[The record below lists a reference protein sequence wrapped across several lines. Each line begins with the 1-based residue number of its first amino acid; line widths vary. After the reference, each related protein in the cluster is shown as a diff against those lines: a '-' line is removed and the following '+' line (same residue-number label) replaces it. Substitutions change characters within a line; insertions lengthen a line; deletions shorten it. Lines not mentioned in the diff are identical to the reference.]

1 MPSLRRRRPGGSS
14 SRREYGSRL
23 RTQEARQPQ
32 DRHEGCL
39 VPLSHTIAYV
49 FPSNL
54 ARSLGVSRSSRTR
67 TRRYA
72 ADVVFARAAPFA
84 HSGHCSSSSS
94 YAIPWIGHRTISS
107 GVTSLDH
114 LIGAQQQGLRDRQA
128 EGFRRLQVYDEL
140 ELGRLLDGKFRR
152 LCAFENPVDLVR
164 QAPPNNR
171 EGVLSVAHQAALP
184 AERIL
189 PVYGWQAMP
198 GGQINDALAMRVD
211 EGIAGHQKRPCA
223 RLDHFREER
232 FEIVAVRQV
241 EHDERTAE
249 RACRPIKAL
258 TILGVRGIVVGP
270 ARQVLQQRHA
280 LEPRH
285 DRLDE
290 LEPFAV
296 ELGVRRAADPGNV
309 SSRPGQ
315 VRDELV
321 AHRITKSDD
330 HEWGWS
336 ALLASRR
343 ESR

>member
-1 MPSLRRRRPGGSS
+1 MRRSMQSPGCCQVRSRSFITPHPHSQAITSPWASMISKTPSTNALAEEAS
-14 SRREYGSRL
+14 SRGFIQPARVRIAASDSRSSTAAGSPR
-23 RTQEARQPQ
+23 R
-32 DRHEGCL
+32 

-114 LIGAQQQGLRDRQA
+114 LIRPQQQRRRDREA

-152 LCAFENPVDLVR
+152 LCAFENPVDIVR

-184 AERIL
+184 AER
-189 PVYGWQAMP
+189 
-198 GGQINDALAMRVD
+198 
-211 EGIAGHQKRPCA
+211 
-223 RLDHFREER
+223 
-232 FEIVAVRQV
+232 
-241 EHDERTAE
+241 
-249 RACRPIKAL
+249 
-258 TILGVRGIVVGP
+258 
-270 ARQVLQQRHA
+270 
-280 LEPRH
+280 
-285 DRLDE
+285 
-290 LEPFAV
+290 
-296 ELGVRRAADPGNV
+296 
-309 SSRPGQ
+309 
-315 VRDELV
+315 
-321 AHRITKSDD
+321 
-330 HEWGWS
+330 
-336 ALLASRR
+336 
-343 ESR
+343 